1 MTDARCAATCQ
12 EEHHANSLLLGS
24 FSGPCLVLLKDP
36 LDIPNGFILRQFD
49 PLCMRIRVETL
60 GTEFHLQTNPQN
72 MTTKHYDTLGQLRLV
87 SERIGCPWVFDPQ
100 TLPKFMKLL
109 LKLFLVI

>member
-1 MTDARCAATCQ
+1 MRVAQ
-12 EEHHANSLLLGS
+12 QHANSLLLGS

-87 SERIGCPWVFDPQ
+87 SERLGSLTSKHHQISFAAYKHC
-100 TLPKFMKLL
+100 
-109 LKLFLVI
+109 